1 MLKRVTYIL
10 SLAVALVACSRED
23 NTPTSVDFSDVI
35 TFGTVPTNTSRAATL
50 ISNSDEES
58 FRAEPFSV
66 YGDWINQNGARVEMY
81 HDVKVSYTTDNK
93 APTGWIYDPIQHWQQ
108 IGDYEFRA
116 YWPASS
122 VVLGTATART
132 LALEYN
138 MLQRNDDMMVAY
150 VHCPTKN
157 NGQPVGLN
165 FHHTLSAVA
174 VKFQAPNA
182 ECEYRVKNLFF
193 TSLNYIGALPYELT
207 DPNPD
212 VTDEW
217 VYADGARSYVNPDNI
232 MTSERLREWSSTEG
246 RLVPASAND
255 YPEEFDLFL
264 PQSLQVESGI
274 APPSIT
280 FTIDVKWAT
289 VDTITMTVAL
299 PTTNSAGEPMVWR
312 AGKKYIYV
320 ITVQPDKF
328 DIEVRTTEW
337 DEVDASVGDIEF

>member
-1 MLKRVTYIL
+1 M
-10 SLAVALVACSRED
+10 A
-23 NTPTSVDFSDVI
+23 
-35 TFGTVPTNTSRAATL
+35 
-50 ISNSDEES
+50 
-58 FRAEPFSV
+58 
-66 YGDWINQNGARVEMY
+66 
-81 HDVKVSYTTDNK
+81 
-93 APTGWIYDPIQHWQQ
+93 
-108 IGDYEFRA
+108 
-116 YWPASS
+116 
-122 VVLGTATART
+122 
-132 LALEYN
+132 
-138 MLQRNDDMMVAY
+138 
-150 VHCPTKN
+150 
-157 NGQPVGLN
+157 
-165 FHHTLSAVA
+165 
-174 VKFQAPNA
+174 
-182 ECEYRVKNLFF
+182 
-193 TSLNYIGALPYELT
+193 
-207 DPNPD
+207 
-212 VTDEW
+212 
-217 VYADGARSYVNPDNI
+217 
-232 MTSERLREWSSTEG
+232 SERLREWSSTEG